1 MNQTEF
7 LFAHTIDSYNFA
19 TLETFLTPALQIY
32 NLLSTLYIKLCARQT
47 TCLISLDM
55 FKGSVDAMHKLL
67 DENSKP
73 DLESDEL
80 DILDLKDSMLFR

>member
-1 MNQTEF
+1 
-7 LFAHTIDSYNFA
+7 
-19 TLETFLTPALQIY
+19 
-32 NLLSTLYIKLCARQT
+32 
-47 TCLISLDM
+47 M